1 LIYFDSHYSYLE
13 GSLMKV
19 GFSFFLVALAFSI
32 SSAAAQTIDNHPAK
46 YSPDGVL
53 QPWTSFGDALDR
65 EMAYYLR
72 CPIEHGYP
80 RFVVMT
86 FMNKDYT
93 GQPARPD
100 FIPAMQNGM
109 GIISYLKYYHYTGEK
124 RPEVLRFAR
133 YMGDYFVNESLT
145 PDTGKYPRF
154 PRSTGISERY
164 PQPEDAGS
172 QKDRK
177 YEVQPDKGAIAGYA
191 LALLYQETGDQRYLD
206 MAAHVADV
214 LVKNMQPGDAT
225 HSPWAFRVDYRTG
238 EGRGPVSADMSFP
251 LRLFDKLIELKH
263 SEFSAPRD
271 QLWKWI
277 LDFQIH
283 CIEGGERA
291 SGNLW
296 AQFFEDYQV
305 AINRNSWS
313 AMNLARYLLERK
325 EAIDPLWKEH
335 SKTLIDFVNRTF
347 TSVVCGIAVCGEQD
361 TDHKPWGGANSTYA
375 AVLAMYSAETG
386 SPEFKFVAHQA
397 MTFALY
403 AIEDDGHPYGIMG
416 PERKQS
422 WQEDSHTDVVHNVVD
437 ALEAFPEWR

>member
-1 LIYFDSHYSYLE
+1 
-13 GSLMKV
+13 MKFR
-19 GFSFFLVALAFSI
+19 FSFFLVASAFLVC
-32 SSAAAQTIDNHPAK
+32 SAAAQTIDNHPAK

-93 GQPARPD
+93 GQPSRPD

-109 GIISYLKYYHYTGEK
+109 GIISYLKYYNFTDKK

-133 YMGDYFVNESLT
+133 YMGDYLVNESLT

-206 MAAHVADV
+206 MAVHVADV

-251 LRLFDKLIELKH
+251 LRLFDKLIVLKH
-263 SEFSAPRD
+263 SEFSTPRD

-277 LDFQIH
+277 VDFQIH
-283 CIEGGERA
+283 CIEGGEKA

-305 AINRNSWS
+305 PTNRNSWS

-347 TSVVCGIAVCGEQD
+347 TSVVCGVAVCGEQD
-361 TDHKPWGGANSTYA
+361 TDHKPWGGANSTFA

-416 PERKQS
+416 PERRQS